1 MSFLATVG
9 KDFKAVF
16 AWLGSS
22 GGQAV
27 VAGAEGAAEAVA
39 TAAGVGAPVATGISL
54 LNNWITEAIKT
65 ESLAAA
71 AVAQTGTGTQK
82 AAVVLTAM
90 VPELTSYLQAQG
102 ITSSN
107 VTSQAT
113 AINNAVVNLLNTLTS
128 PATPAA

>member
-27 VAGAEGAAEAVA
+27 VAGVEGTAVAVA
-39 TAAGVGAPVATGISL
+39 TAVGAGAPVTAGIAL
-54 LNNWITEAIKT
+54 LNNWINEAIKV
-65 ESLAAA
+65 ESLSAAA
-71 AVAQTGTGTQK
+71 AAQSGSGTQK
-82 AAVVLTAM
+82 AAAVLSTM

-102 ITSSN
+102 ITSAN
-107 VTSQAT
+107 VSSQAT
-113 AINNAVVNLLNTLTS
+113 AINTAVVNLLNTLTS
-128 PATPAA
+128 PATPAS